1 MDQRFVLH
9 TPLMWIDKAATWALA
24 ESLGGEALVMLINR
38 ETHSCYRGERNVLHD
53 WGYGCG
59 DCPAC
64 ALRAE
69 GWRLY
74 RDRV

>member
-1 MDQRFVLH
+1 
-9 TPLMWIDKAATWALA
+9 MWIDKAATWKLA
-24 ESLGGEALVMLINR
+24 ESLGGKALVTLINR
-38 ETHSCYRGERNVLHD
+38 ETHSCYRGERDVLHD

-69 GWRLY
+69 GWARYLAGLLSAEE
-74 RDRV
+74 